1 MMDIIFEVIY
11 VLSDSPPPILI
22 KYLLYFF
29 SSIFFIFLFN
39 SGLKLKI
46 TSFFFFYFQLFYS
59 WRAIGYCTDF
69 NPYMNG
75 NMMIALYYQTKT
87 PINFWYRR
95 NLILRSL
102 IQPSEILLVE
112 LTGIHF
118 FIYKLIQ

>member
-46 TSFFFFYFQLFYS
+46 TSFFFFFYFQLFYS
-59 WRAIGYCTDF
+59 WRATGYCTDF

-75 NMMIALYYQTKT
+75 NMMIALYY
-87 PINFWYRR
+87 
-95 NLILRSL
+95 
-102 IQPSEILLVE
+102 
-112 LTGIHF
+112 
-118 FIYKLIQ
+118 